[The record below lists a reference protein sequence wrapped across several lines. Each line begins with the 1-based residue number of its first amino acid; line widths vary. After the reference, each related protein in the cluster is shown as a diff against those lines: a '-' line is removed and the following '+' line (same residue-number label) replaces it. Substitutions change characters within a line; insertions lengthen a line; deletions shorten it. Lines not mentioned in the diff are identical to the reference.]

1 MKACACYVRSSSY
14 LLPVE
19 IACGSYVLLF
29 VGSCL
34 AIWENA
40 GALVVTKLTAMVRFA
55 FYMYGPV
62 HACARGKEDG
72 EKQWEFA
79 SEQLMNGWIGLIDDE
94 VVINDV
100 QQVLV
105 HSI

>member
-1 MKACACYVRSSSY
+1 
-14 LLPVE
+14 
-19 IACGSYVLLF
+19 
-29 VGSCL
+29 
-34 AIWENA
+34 
-40 GALVVTKLTAMVRFA
+40 
-55 FYMYGPV
+55 V
-62 HACARGKEDG
+62 HACAIGKEDG